1 MIRNLATPLLCA
13 LVVFAIGA
21 GYEPGTSADAAAA
34 ARAGS
39 MTLDTRMTVLPT
51 VVVHPDAE
59 QQAAAAAQ
67 DADSVVLD
75 TAVEAAGTAIA
86 AQVGAGVR
94 RVSLAVPYY
103 AFGAVTPRRSE

>member
-1 MIRNLATPLLCA
+1 MIRNLATPLFCA
-13 LVVFAIGA
+13 LAVFAIGA
-21 GYEPGTSADAAAA
+21 GYEPGSSTDAAAA
-34 ARAGS
+34 ARAAS

-51 VVVHPDAE
+51 VVVYPDAE
-59 QQAAAAAQ
+59 QAAAAAQ
-67 DADSVVLD
+67 DAESVVLG

-103 AFGAVTPRRSE
+103 AFGAVTPRRAE